1 MRVILLR
8 HGIAL
13 PQDGREIQSDAARPL
28 SPEGI
33 RKTRRACAGLA
44 RLLDGQSVAVL
55 SSPLVRAR
63 ETAELLGEELS
74 ATTDVRLVDALAI
87 GEDTAA
93 VLTEPELQ
101 GGYDAIVLVGH
112 QPSMSAL
119 ASYLVA
125 GDWSV
130 RMGFKKSAAFCA
142 SFMGRAVP
150 GRGEMEWFLP
160 PKVLR
165 GYGKGR

>member
-1 MRVILLR
+1 M
-8 HGIAL
+8 
-13 PQDGREIQSDAARPL
+13 
-28 SPEGI
+28 
-33 RKTRRACAGLA
+33 
-44 RLLDGQSVAVL
+44 AVL

-63 ETAELLGEELS
+63 QTAELLCEELP
-74 ATTDVRLVDALAI
+74 ATTDIRIVSALAI

-101 GGYDAIVLVGH
+101 GGHDAAVLVGH
-112 QPSMSAL
+112 QPSMAAL

-130 RMGFKKSAAFCA
+130 RLGFKKSAAFCA

-150 GRGEMEWFLP
+150 GRGVMEWFLP

-165 GYGKGR
+165 RYGKGN